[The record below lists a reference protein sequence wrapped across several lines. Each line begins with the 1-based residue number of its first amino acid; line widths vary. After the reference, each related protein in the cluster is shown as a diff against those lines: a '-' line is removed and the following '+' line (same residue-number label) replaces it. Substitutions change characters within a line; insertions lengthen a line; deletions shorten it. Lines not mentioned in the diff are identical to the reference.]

1 MRNQLLTLATLTSSI
16 LLAQQAQKPNIII
29 ILADDMGYS
38 DPGCYGGEI
47 NTPNIDALA
56 NNGMRFTQ
64 FYNCSR
70 SCPSRASL
78 MTGLYAQQVGITGM
92 GLSLNNKCITIPEA
106 LKPAGYSTGMTGK
119 WHLSLT
125 KALPDNEDQL
135 KWMAHQAD
143 FGNFAPLAS
152 YPCNRGFDEHYGIIW
167 GVADYFDP
175 FSLVHNETPVKTV
188 PSDFYMTDYVTEKT
202 IALIDT
208 FSKKA
213 APYFLYVAY
222 TAPHWPVQAKPEDI
236 AKYKG
241 KYDGGWDALRT
252 SRYNRMVEMGL
263 IDPAKMPVSHNESNK
278 LWANEKHKSWES
290 ANMEVHAAM
299 VDCLDQ
305 GIGKIVAKLKATGQY
320 ENTII
325 FFMTDNGASP
335 ERYPEAGFDRPSMT
349 RSGQPILQPG
359 AYPTPGPE
367 TSASTIGEGWAGALN
382 TPFRYWKSESF
393 HGGTATP
400 MIVQWPSG
408 LKASHGSLTNQVV
421 HVMDMMPT
429 CLELAG
435 ATYPTTYKGNEIIPL
450 ESQSIKP
457 ILDGKTRVQEPIYWE
472 HEGGR
477 AVRVGNWR
485 LVSLKNADWQL
496 FDMANDLSETK
507 NVATVHPGKVNELKE
522 LWNTWARK
530 VGLKVR
536 VEKQVLTL
544 K

>member
-1 MRNQLLTLATLTSSI
+1 MRNKLLTLATLTSS
-16 LLAQQAQKPNIII
+16 LLAGQQTQKPNIII

-38 DPGCYGGEI
+38 DPGCFGGEI

-92 GLSLNNKCITIPEA
+92 GLSLNNNCVTIPEA
-106 LKPAGYSTGMTGK
+106 LKPAGYNTGMTGK

-125 KALPDNEDQL
+125 KALPNNEDQL

-143 FGNFAPLAS
+143 HGNFAPLAS
-152 YPCNRGFDEHYGIIW
+152 YPCNRGFDENYGIIW

-175 FSLVHNETPVKTV
+175 FSLVHNETPIKTV
-188 PSDFYMTDYVTEKT
+188 PADFYMTDYVTEKT
-202 IALIDT
+202 VDLIDA
-208 FSKKA
+208 FSKRSE
-213 APYFLYVAY
+213 PYFLYVAY

-241 KYDGGWDALRT
+241 KYDGGWDELRT
-252 SRYNRMVEMGL
+252 NRYKRMVEMGL
-263 IDPAKMPVSHNESNK
+263 IDPAKMPLSHNESNK
-278 LWANEKHKSWES
+278 PWSAAKHKSWES

-335 ERYPEAGFDRPSMT
+335 ERYPNAGFDRPSIT
-349 RSGQPILQPG
+349 RNGQVILQPG
-359 AYPTPGPE
+359 DYPTPGPE

-400 MIVQWPSG
+400 MIVQWPAG
-408 LKASHGSLTNQVV
+408 LKTKPGSMTGQVV

-429 CLELAG
+429 CLELAE
-435 ATYPTTYKGNEIIPL
+435 ATYPVTYKGNDIIPL
-450 ESQSIKP
+450 ESHSIKP
-457 ILDGKTRVQEPIYWE
+457 ILEGKNRIQEPIYWE

-485 LVSLKNADWQL
+485 LVSLKNANWQL
-496 FDMANDLSETK
+496 FDMTTDLSETK
-507 NVATVHPGKVNELKE
+507 NVASEHQDTVNELKE
-522 LWNTWARK
+522 LWNAWARK
-530 VGLKVR
+530 VGLTVR

>member
-241 KYDGGWDALRT
+241 KYDGGW
-252 SRYNRMVEMGL
+252 MHCV
-263 IDPAKMPVSHNESNK
+263 PA
-278 LWANEKHKSWES
+278 
-290 ANMEVHAAM
+290 
-299 VDCLDQ
+299 
-305 GIGKIVAKLKATGQY
+305 GI
-320 ENTII
+320 
-325 FFMTDNGASP
+325 
-335 ERYPEAGFDRPSMT
+335 
-349 RSGQPILQPG
+349 
-359 AYPTPGPE
+359 
-367 TSASTIGEGWAGALN
+367 
-382 TPFRYWKSESF
+382 
-393 HGGTATP
+393 TA
-400 MIVQWPSG
+400 WS
-408 LKASHGSLTNQVV
+408 KWGSS
-421 HVMDMMPT
+421 
-429 CLELAG
+429 
-435 ATYPTTYKGNEIIPL
+435 IPL
-450 ESQSIKP
+450 KC
-457 ILDGKTRVQEPIYWE
+457 L
-472 HEGGR
+472 
-477 AVRVGNWR
+477 
-485 LVSLKNADWQL
+485 
-496 FDMANDLSETK
+496 
-507 NVATVHPGKVNELKE
+507 
-522 LWNTWARK
+522 
-530 VGLKVR
+530 
-536 VEKQVLTL
+536 
-544 K
+544 

>member
-1 MRNQLLTLATLTSSI
+1 MRNRLLTLATLTSSF
-16 LLAQQAQKPNIII
+16 LVAQQVQKPNIII

-38 DPGCYGGEI
+38 DPGCFGGEI

-56 NNGMRFTQ
+56 NNGMRFTR

-78 MTGLYAQQVGITGM
+78 MTGLYAQQVGINGM
-92 GLSLNNKCITIPEA
+92 GVSLNNKCVTIPEA
-106 LKPAGYSTGMTGK
+106 LKPAGYNTGMTGK

-125 KALPDNEDQL
+125 KAQPDKENQL
-135 KWMAHQAD
+135 KWLAHQVD
-143 FGNFAPLAS
+143 YGDFAPLAT

-175 FSLVHNETPVKTV
+175 FSLVHNETPIKTV
-188 PSDFYMTDYVTEKT
+188 PPDFYMTDYVTEKT
-202 IALIDT
+202 IDLIDT
-208 FSKKA
+208 FSKRD

-222 TAPHWPVQAKPEDI
+222 TAPHWPVQAKPVDI

-241 KYDGGWDALRT
+241 KYDGGWDALRI
-252 SRYNRMVEMGL
+252 SRYNRMTEMGL
-263 IDPAKMPVSHNESNK
+263 IDPASVPLSHNESNRP
-278 LWANEKHKSWES
+278 WVNEPRKSWES

-299 VDCLDQ
+299 VDCMDQ
-305 GIGKIVAKLKATGQY
+305 GIGKIIAKLKETGQY

-335 ERYPEAGFDRPSMT
+335 ERYLDAGFDRPSMT

-359 AYPTPGPE
+359 AYPAPGPE
-367 TSASTIGEGWAGALN
+367 TSASSIGEAWAGALN

-400 MIVQWPSG
+400 MIVQWPAG
-408 LKASHGSLTNQVV
+408 LKARQGSITSQVV
-421 HVMDMMPT
+421 HIMDLMPT

-435 ATYPTTYKGNEIIPL
+435 ATYPATYKGNAIIPL
-450 ESQSIKP
+450 ESHSIKP
-457 ILDGKTRVQEPIYWE
+457 ILDGRTRAQDTIYWE

-477 AVRVGNWR
+477 AVRAGDWR

-496 FDMANDLSETK
+496 FNMATDLSETK
-507 NVATVHPGKVNELKE
+507 NAAKEYPGKVNELKKR
-522 LWNTWARK
+522 WNAWARK
-530 VGLKVR
+530 VGLRVR
-536 VEKQVLTL
+536 IEKQILTL